1 MRGHLQLFAS
11 GPNNEDAVD
20 LRGAGRP
27 RWNLLAKTSQTHPT
41 RSVFVFQ
48 KRSVETSWKLR
59 TQVTQIF
66 STSGVAS
73 EVSANSA
80 TIFLHDPWHCFR
92 DCRDPTLRE
101 GSDSSGILCL
111 IRPLLECQIRDGELW
126 AIHGHSQEALK
137 GLCFQN
143 IANSSFL
150 EQAPKL
156 ICFFSKK
163 VYSILFNNEN
173 LEKQIEKIGDFRF
186 SSVTPDSITFR
197 WPRR

>member
-1 MRGHLQLFAS
+1 MSISSILGQTASKLHSRRHVVLPSLSTNRRSDAWLCCGSLTLEGTSNEIPTTKGAHFMRGHLQLFAS

-59 TQVTQIF
+59 TPVTQIF

-92 DCRDPTLRE
+92 DYRDPTPRR
-101 GSDSSGILCL
+101 GRTHPAFYASSG
-111 IRPLLECQIRDGELW
+111 
-126 AIHGHSQEALK
+126 HS
-137 GLCFQN
+137 
-143 IANSSFL
+143 
-150 EQAPKL
+150 
-156 ICFFSKK
+156 
-163 VYSILFNNEN
+163 
-173 LEKQIEKIGDFRF
+173 
-186 SSVTPDSITFR
+186 
-197 WPRR
+197 